1 MLCWPRRS
9 PFNASTRFPGGTLRS
24 VSRRAPCRYSSF
36 RRATRSM
43 ARKRG
48 TSWSLKS
55 SAVSALRKDRIT
67 PYRVLL
73 LKHYVKRKR
82 PGRLHRQCIWHHT
95 YGFVDDDVSTAGPT
109 PYDGTIL
116 DAGRN
121 ALALQASA
129 LRGAL
134 AARARSIDHEPA
146 GG

>member
-82 PGRLHRQCIWHHT
+82 PGRLHRQWIWQHT
-95 YGFVDDDVSTAGPT
+95 YGFVDYDVRSAVPT
-109 PYDGTIL
+109 PYDGIIL
-116 DAGRN
+116 GAGHN
-121 ALALQASA
+121 ALVLQAYLARGGLLVLA
-129 LRGAL
+129 LD
-134 AARARSIDHEPA
+134 RAQAP
-146 GG
+146 GGG